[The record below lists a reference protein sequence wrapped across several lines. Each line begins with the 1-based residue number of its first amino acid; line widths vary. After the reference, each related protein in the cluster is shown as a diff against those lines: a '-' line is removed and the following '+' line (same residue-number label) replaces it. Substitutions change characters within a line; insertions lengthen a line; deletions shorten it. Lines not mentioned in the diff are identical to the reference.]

1 MSDGQSWFG
10 RGFVPGSYKP
20 PEDNQQQRDVY
31 DPWRRFKVR
40 VGEKRSVVFIDGLE
54 DGMKYIEHYGII
66 DLAGHNPPNSYG
78 KKIVFPCLK
87 GLGKPCW
94 LCDSKC
100 PFTRAIANTVLDCD
114 GYTKKDGTIVRN
126 QKKLFVIYE
135 REIPF
140 FRDKSAGVNGMK
152 ATIWKVGRYQKLGT
166 TLGDDYSIL
175 MADDKDANGVVTM
188 PWVSKGWV
196 ANGRVTKAWAAQMV
210 IDAPKLE
217 LKAFNYEDEIPFK
230 MTSDDQ
236 KRLFTNNPTWTWDK
250 QKKDAANNNGGGAAA
265 PATTSSAAAAG
276 APAQSSMFGGGAP
289 AAATAE
295 APEDD
300 IPF

>member
-20 PEDNQQQRDVY
+20 PEDTQQQRDIY

-40 VGEKRSVVFIDGLE
+40 VGEKRNVVYIDGLE
-54 DGMKYIEHYGII
+54 DGMRYIEHFGII
-66 DLAGHNPPNSYG
+66 DLAGHNPPHTYG

-100 PFTRAIANTVLDCD
+100 PMTRAIAITALDCD
-114 GYTKKDGTIVRN
+114 GYTKKTGEIVRN
-126 QKKLFVIYE
+126 IKKLFVVYE

-140 FRDKSAGVNGMK
+140 FKDKSAGINGLK
-152 ATIWKVGRYQKLGT
+152 ASIWKVGRYNKMGT
-166 TLGDDYSIL
+166 TLGDDYSLL
-175 MADDKDANGVVTM
+175 MADDKDQNGAITM

-196 ANGRVTKAWAAQMV
+196 VNGRVTKAWAEMMK
-210 IDAPKLE
+210 IEAPKLE
-217 LKAFNYEDEIPFK
+217 LKPFDYENEIPFK
-230 MTSDDQ
+230 MTAEDQ
-236 KRLFTNNPTWTWDK
+236 KRLFSNNPTWTWDK
-250 QKKDAANNNGGGAAA
+250 QKKDAANGSAAPAPAGAAA
-265 PATTSSAAAAG
+265 AAAAASSPFSG
-276 APAQSSMFGGGAP
+276 PAAPA
-289 AAATAE
+289 AE

>member
-10 RGFVPGSYKP
+10 RGFVPGQYKP

-40 VGEKRSVVFIDGLE
+40 VGEKRSVVFIDDLE
-54 DGMKYIEHYGII
+54 GGMRYIEHFGII
-66 DLAGHNPPNSYG
+66 DLSGHNPPHSYG

-100 PFTRAIANTVLDCD
+100 PMTRAIAMTALDCD

-126 QKKLFVIYE
+126 VKKLFVVYE

-140 FRDKSAGVNGMK
+140 FKDKSATINGLK
-152 ATIWKVGRYQKLGT
+152 ASIWKVGRYNKMGT
-166 TLGDDYSIL
+166 TLGDDYSVL
-175 MADDKDANGVVTM
+175 MADDKDATGAVTM
-188 PWVSKGWV
+188 PWVSKGLV
-196 ANGRVTKAWAAQMV
+196 SNGRVTKAWAELMKTE
-210 IDAPKLE
+210 APKLE
-217 LKAFNYEDEIPFK
+217 LKAFEYEKEIPFT
-230 MTSDDQ
+230 MTAEDQ
-236 KRLFTNNPTWTWDK
+236 KRLFANNPTWTWDK
-250 QKKDAANNNGGGAAA
+250 LKKDAANNNGGAAA
-265 PATTSSAAAAG
+265 PV
-276 APAQSSMFGGGAP
+276 GAP
-289 AAATAE
+289 AAAAAAAPFGGGSSAPAAE